1 MFQTKYCCE
10 WIQVCNLLRENIEK
24 RCDVFPLRP
33 KTEEYVKAAY
43 RWAINNRKIVH
54 VMDTEPVYVLAQ
66 KDSAGQHIFLVSADS
81 EGSIMVFVSEEAA
94 EAHRDILSDESTEI
108 EVVKILLPSLFHPL
122 ARQDIQSVVF
132 YDAQEGGKVCLS
144 KDEILFFRSWATHT
158 SPFPAG
164 LTTVTQSIHQFE
176 H

>member
-1 MFQTKYCCE
+1 M
-10 WIQVCNLLRENIEK
+10 RENIEK

-108 EVVKILLPSLFHPL
+108 EVVKILLPSLFHLCSIRLPAKTFRVWFSMMHKMSAERFVSARMKSFSFVAGRLIPHRFQL
-122 ARQDIQSVVF
+122 A
-132 YDAQEGGKVCLS
+132 
-144 KDEILFFRSWATHT
+144 
-158 SPFPAG
+158 
-164 LTTVTQSIHQFE
+164 
-176 H
+176 